1 MEIRR
6 FVVFDRVGE
15 KPRPSVCMDCEEG
28 VVDATDR
35 NQVCRECGTLNGTG
49 THYVKRGFTFKF
61 RIGTGATLDIRVRR
75 RDNGVEFSR
84 MEEDYFKFVVKG

>member
-6 FVVFDRVGE
+6 FVVHDAVGE
-15 KPRPSVCMDCEEG
+15 EPRPARCVDCEG
-28 VVDATDR
+28 GPVDATDT
-35 NQVCRECGTLNGTG
+35 NQVCRECGALNGTG
-49 THYVKRGFTFKF
+49 VDYVKRGFTFKF

-84 MEEDYFKFVVKG
+84 MEEEYIKMVVKG

>member
-6 FVVFDRVGE
+6 FVVSDPVGE
-15 KPRPSVCMDCEEG
+15 EPEPSSCVDCEG
-28 VVDATDR
+28 GPVDATDR
-35 NQVCRECGTLNGTG
+35 NQVCRECGALNGTG

-75 RDNGVEFSR
+75 RDTENPHAR
-84 MEEDYFKFVVKG
+84 LEEEYILLMVKG